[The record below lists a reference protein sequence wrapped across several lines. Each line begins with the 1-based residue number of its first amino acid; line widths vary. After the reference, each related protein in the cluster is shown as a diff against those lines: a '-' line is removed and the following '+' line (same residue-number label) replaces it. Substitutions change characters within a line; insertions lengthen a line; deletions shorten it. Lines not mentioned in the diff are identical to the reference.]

1 MVEFDRARMIGS
13 IGWIVILTAFV
24 AWEAL
29 GLFVGHGW
37 PTLSRVTRDVTR
49 SPVGRWALFGAR
61 LWLGWHFFIRGW
73 RFFLRG
79 PGAGAPPPS
88 PRGSGRELLAEV
100 LLLGMTL
107 GLTLTG
113 LLRGGAREAG
123 ARRDRRRPVRFGG
136 LLLRV
141 LLVAAS
147 CYAVLVGVVGLF
159 VLVAGSDPAHL
170 LPAAAGGGALL
181 AFAVVAP
188 GFLVLSLLD
197 AGATRLGSF
206 RRHPRRANRG
216 TGRGC
221 PARSACR
228 RRGESPRP

>member
-1 MVEFDRARMIGS
+1 MVSSFDRARTLGS
-13 IGWIVILTAFV
+13 IGWIAILTAFV

-49 SPVGRWALFGAR
+49 TPVGRWVLFGAW
-61 LWLGWHFFIRGW
+61 LWLGWHLFIRGW
-73 RFFLRG
+73 QFFLRG
-79 PGAGAPPPS
+79 PGAPAPPPS

-100 LLLGMTL
+100 LVLGMTL
-107 GLTLTG
+107 VLTLVG
-113 LLRGGAREAG
+113 LLRGGARRAG
-123 ARRDRRRPVRFGG
+123 TPRDGQDRRQPVRFGG

-147 CYAVLVGVVGLF
+147 CYAVLIGVVGVF

-188 GFLVLSLLD
+188 GFLLLSVLD
-197 AGATRLGSF
+197 AGAGRLGSSW
-206 RRHPRRANRG
+206 RHPRRANRG
-216 TGRGC
+216 TGGQ
-221 PARSACR
+221 
-228 RRGESPRP
+228 

>member
-1 MVEFDRARMIGS
+1 MVSSFDRARTIGS
-13 IGWIVILTAFV
+13 IGWIAILTAFV

-49 SPVGRWALFGAR
+49 SPVGRWVLFGAW
-61 LWLGWHFFIRGW
+61 LWLGWHLFIRGW
-73 RFFLRG
+73 QFFLRG
-79 PGAGAPPPS
+79 PGAPAPPPS
-88 PRGSGRELLAEV
+88 PRGSGRELLAEILV
-100 LLLGMTL
+100 LGMTL
-107 GLTLTG
+107 GLTLVG

-123 ARRDRRRPVRFGG
+123 TRQDRRRPVRFGG

-141 LLVAAS
+141 LLVAAG
-147 CYAVLVGVVGLF
+147 CYAALVGVVGLF

-181 AFAVVAP
+181 AFAVVVP

-197 AGATRLGSF
+197 AGAGRLGSF
-206 RRHPRRANRG
+206 RRHPRRANRDP
-216 TGRGC
+216 GRG
-221 PARSACR
+221 
-228 RRGESPRP
+228 

>member
-1 MVEFDRARMIGS
+1 
-13 IGWIVILTAFV
+13 VILTTFV

-49 SPVGRWALFGAR
+49 LPVGRWVLFGAW
-61 LWLGWHFFIRGW
+61 LWLGWHLFIRGW
-73 RFFLRG
+73 QFFLRG

-100 LLLGMTL
+100 LVLGMAL
-107 GLTLTG
+107 GLTLVG
-113 LLRGGAREAG
+113 LLRGGGREALT
-123 ARRDRRRPVRFGG
+123 RQDRRRPVRFRN
-136 LLLRV
+136 LLFHV

-159 VLVAGSDPAHL
+159 VVVAGSDPAHL

-181 AFAVVAP
+181 AFAVVTP

-197 AGATRLGSF
+197 AGAGRLGSF
-206 RRHPRRANRG
+206 PRHPRRAGRG
-216 TGRGC
+216 TGPG
-221 PARSACR
+221 
-228 RRGESPRP
+228 

>member
-1 MVEFDRARMIGS
+1 MTFDRARMIGS
-13 IGWIVILTAFV
+13 IGWIVIITAFV

-49 SPVGRWALFGAR
+49 TPVGRWVLFGAW
-61 LWLGWHFFIRGW
+61 LWLGWHLFIRGW
-73 RFFLRG
+73 QFFLRG
-79 PGAGAPPPS
+79 PGAPAPPAS
-88 PRGSGRELLAEV
+88 PRGSGRELLAEILV
-100 LLLGMTL
+100 LGMTL
-107 GLTLTG
+107 GLTLVG
-113 LLRGGAREAG
+113 LLRRGAREADET
-123 ARRDRRRPVRFGG
+123 RRDRRRPVRFGG

-147 CYAVLVGVVGLF
+147 CYAVLVGVVGVF

-197 AGATRLGSF
+197 AGAGRLGSF
-206 RRHPRRANRG
+206 RRHPRNANRG
-216 TGRGC
+216 ADRG
-221 PARSACR
+221 
-228 RRGESPRP
+228 

>member
-1 MVEFDRARMIGS
+1 MVSFDRARMIGS
-13 IGWIVILTAFV
+13 IGWIVILTSFV

-49 SPVGRWALFGAR
+49 SPVGRWVLFGAW
-61 LWLGWHFFIRGW
+61 LWLGWHLFIRGW
-73 RFFLRG
+73 QFFLRG
-79 PGAGAPPPS
+79 PGAPAPPPS
-88 PRGSGRELLAEV
+88 PRGSGRELLAEILV
-100 LLLGMTL
+100 LGMTL
-107 GLTLTG
+107 CLTLLG
-113 LLRGGAREAG
+113 LLRGGAREADTG
-123 ARRDRRRPVRFGG
+123 RDRRRPVRFGG

-147 CYAVLVGVVGLF
+147 CYAVLIGVVGIF

-197 AGATRLGSF
+197 AGAGRLGSI
-206 RRHPRRANRG
+206 RRHPRPADRG
-216 TGRGC
+216 TGQ
-221 PARSACR
+221 
-228 RRGESPRP
+228 GEPHG